1 MYEQH
6 FGFRESPFSIT
17 PDPRYFYANSVYLEA
32 YANLRYGIEAKKGF
46 IAITGEVGTGKT
58 TLLRK
63 LMLGLDKTIQTV
75 LVFNTDVTFNELLRV
90 ISRDLGLPTA
100 GKDRLGLV
108 EELNDYLIEQLEHG
122 RTVCL
127 LIDEVQHLSDE
138 SLEGLRL
145 LSNLETDRQKLL
157 QIVLM
162 GQPEIQ
168 AKLDQPHLRQLKQRI
183 AIRSELSPLRDEEV
197 GSYIN
202 FRLQVAGCGNPE
214 LFHSDAVE
222 KIALYSKGIPRLINV
237 ICDNALV
244 IAFAASEKDVSADV
258 IGEVVRDLRIAP
270 ESQPT
275 QNQTKQAGPVTEP
288 PAGAVMPYSDGV
300 VQISKRK
307 PLGSLAAAMA
317 ASLMIVILLG
327 FASLTDPEKFF
338 MGAGESLDGYQKNLA
353 DWAFFVSGQKANPKI
368 TSVKVANPEL
378 QPAEIDRHAGHRAAA
393 DVDYSKSNDHRVTIQ
408 NGSTIFQIAT
418 DAYGSSAVLGMD
430 LIKEFNPDIPN
441 LNWISAGRDLL
452 LPALSEETLLRQQAD
467 GSFRLVL
474 ASFLSRREAEEFAER
489 IVRDGLPVIVTVRPV
504 SNNLVLHRL
513 EINGLK
519 NLDDAKHTVQIG
531 FKNRWLPFTPK
542 PTVETR
548 AGQTITGY

>member
-17 PDPRYFYANSVYLEA
+17 PDPRYFYANPVYREA

-63 LMLGLDKTIQTV
+63 LMLSLDKTIQTV

-90 ISRDLGLPTA
+90 ILRDLGLPTA

-162 GQPEIQ
+162 GQPELQ
-168 AKLDQPHLRQLKQRI
+168 PKLDQPHLRQLKQRI
-183 AIRSELSPLRDEEV
+183 AVRSELSRLRDDEV
-197 GSYIN
+197 GSYIS
-202 FRLQVAGCGNPE
+202 FRLQVAGCNNPD

-222 KIALYSKGIPRLINV
+222 KIAFYSKGIPRLINV

-244 IAFAASEKDVSADV
+244 IAFAASEKNVSADV
-258 IGEVVRDLRIAP
+258 IGEVVRDLRIEP
-270 ESQPT
+270 ESQLI
-275 QNQTKQAGPVTEP
+275 QNQANQ
-288 PAGAVMPYSDGV
+288 AGAVSEPPPDAVMLSTGTS

-307 PLGSLAAAMA
+307 PLGSLAAAAAASLAA

-338 MGAGESLDGYQKNLA
+338 MGASESLNGYQKNLA
-353 DWAFFVSGQKANPKI
+353 EWAFLVSGQKASPTK
-368 TSVKVANPEL
+368 TSVKVATPEL
-378 QPAEIDRHAGHRAAA
+378 QPAEIGA
-393 DVDYSKSNDHRVTIQ
+393 KSNDHRLTIQ
-408 NGSTIFQIAT
+408 NGSTVFQIAT
-418 DAYGSSAVLGMD
+418 DAYGSRSAILGMD

-441 LNWISAGRDLL
+441 LNWINAGQDLL
-452 LPALSEETLLRQQAD
+452 LPALSEETLLRQQTD
-467 GSFRLVL
+467 GSFRLIV
-474 ASFLSRREAEEFAER
+474 ASFLSRREAEDFAER
-489 IVRDGLPVIVTVRPV
+489 ILRDGFPVIVTAKPI

-513 EINGLK
+513 EINDLK
-519 NLDDAKHTVQIG
+519 NLEDAKQTVQIG
-531 FKNRWLPFTPK
+531 FTNHWLPFTPK
-542 PTVETR
+542 PTIETR

>member
-6 FGFRESPFSIT
+6 FGFDESPFSIT
-17 PDPRYFYANSVYLEA
+17 PDPRFFYANSVYLEA

-46 IAITGEVGTGKT
+46 IAVTGEVGTGKT

-63 LMLGLDKTIQTV
+63 LMLSFDTTVKTV

-90 ISRDLGLPTA
+90 ILRDLGLPTA
-100 GKDRLGLV
+100 GKDRLSMV

-127 LIDEVQHLSDE
+127 LIDEVQHLNDE

-162 GQPEIQ
+162 GQPEVQ

-183 AIRSELSPLRDEEV
+183 AIRSELARLRDEEV

-202 FRLQVAGCGNPE
+202 FRIQVAGCDNPE
-214 LFHSDAVE
+214 LFDRYAIE
-222 KIALYSKGIPRLINV
+222 KIALYSRGIPRLINV

-244 IAFAASEKDVSADV
+244 IAFAASKKNVSADV
-258 IGEVVRDLRIAP
+258 IEEVVRDLRIAP
-270 ESQPT
+270 GSQLTDNPT
-275 QNQTKQAGPVTEP
+275 NQAELISELAAGH
-288 PAGAVMPYSDGV
+288 AIRSSDTP
-300 VQISKRK
+300 VQIFKRK
-307 PLGSLAAAMA
+307 PVGSLTAIV
-317 ASLMIVILLG
+317 ASLMIVIILG
-327 FASLTDPEKFF
+327 FASLTDPESFF
-338 MGAGESLDGYQKNLA
+338 MDASESLNGYQKNLA
-353 DWAFFVSGQKANPKI
+353 EWALLVSGQKANPNETVI
-368 TSVKVANPEL
+368 KVAKAEF
-378 QPAEIDRHAGHRAAA
+378 QTAEIAN
-393 DVDYSKSNDHRVTIQ
+393 KSNDHRITIQ
-408 NGSTIFQIAT
+408 NGSTVFRIAT

-441 LNWISAGRDLL
+441 LNWINAGQDLL
-452 LPALSEETLLRQQAD
+452 LPALNEDTLLRQQPD
-467 GSFRLVL
+467 GSFRLIV
-474 ASFLSRREAEEFAER
+474 ASFLSRREAEDFAKR

-513 EINGLK
+513 EIDGLK
-519 NLDDAKHTVQIG
+519 TREEAKQTVQIG
-531 FKNRWLPFTPK
+531 FINRWLPFTPN
-542 PTVETR
+542 PTIETRAGETR
-548 AGQTITGY
+548 AGQAITGY

>member
-6 FGFRESPFSIT
+6 FGFQESPFSIT
-17 PDPRYFYANSVYLEA
+17 PDPRFFYANSVYLEA

-46 IAITGEVGTGKT
+46 IAVTGEVGTGKT

-63 LMLGLDKTIQTV
+63 LMLSLDKTIQTV

-100 GKDRLGLV
+100 GRDRLGLV

-162 GQPEIQ
+162 GQPELQ

-183 AIRSELSPLRDEEV
+183 AIRAELTRLKDEEV

-202 FRLQVAGCGNPE
+202 FRLQVAGCDNPE
-214 LFHSDAVE
+214 LFDTGAIE
-222 KIALYSKGIPRLINV
+222 KISFYSKGIPRLVNV

-244 IAFAASEKDVSADV
+244 IAFAASQKNISADV
-258 IGEVVRDLRIAP
+258 IGEVVRDLRLAP
-270 ESQPT
+270 GTQLTQSQT
-275 QNQTKQAGPVTEP
+275 NQV
-288 PAGAVMPYSDGV
+288 GAVSEPLAAAVILSRDTP
-300 VQISKRK
+300 VQISHRK
-307 PLGSLAAAMA
+307 PIVSLATAMTAALA
-317 ASLMIVILLG
+317 IVILLG
-327 FASLTDPEKFF
+327 VASLTDPEKFF
-338 MGAGESLDGYQKNLA
+338 MGATESLNGYQKNLTE
-353 DWAFFVSGQKANPKI
+353 WGLLITQQKADLKQS
-368 TSVKVANPEL
+368 SVKVANAEL
-378 QPAEIDRHAGHRAAA
+378 QIAEIDP
-393 DVDYSKSNDHRVTIQ
+393 KSTDHRVTIQ
-408 NGSTIFQIAT
+408 YGSTVFQIAT
-418 DAYGSSAVLGMD
+418 DAYGGSAVLGMD

-441 LNWISAGRDLL
+441 LNWINAGQDLL

-467 GSFRLVL
+467 GSFRLLV

-489 IVRDGLPVIVTVRPV
+489 IVRDGLSAIITVRPI

-519 NLDDAKHTVQIG
+519 DLEDAKRTVQIG

-542 PTVETR
+542 PSIDTQ
-548 AGQTITGY
+548 AGQAVTGY

>member
-6 FGFRESPFSIT
+6 FGFRESPFNIT

-63 LMLGLDKTIQTV
+63 LMLSLDRTIQTV

-244 IAFAASEKDVSADV
+244 IAFAASEKNVSADV

-270 ESQPT
+270 ESQLT
-275 QNQTKQAGPVTEP
+275 QNQTNQAGPVTEP
-288 PAGAVMPYSDGV
+288 PAAAVMPSSDV
-300 VQISKRK
+300 LVQISKRK

-338 MGAGESLDGYQKNLA
+338 MGAGESLNGYQKNLA
-353 DWAFFVSGQKANPKI
+353 DWAFFVSGQKANPKK

-378 QPAEIDRHAGHRAAA
+378 QPAEIDT
-393 DVDYSKSNDHRVTIQ
+393 KSNDHRVTIQ
-408 NGSTIFQIAT
+408 NGSTVFEIAT

-467 GSFRLVL
+467 GSFRLVV

-531 FKNRWLPFTPK
+531 FKSRWLPFTPK

-548 AGQTITGY
+548 AGQAITGY